1 MLLVMLTVLQ
11 EETVSACN
19 TDVSDLSNAEA
30 GVEFHAATSDGTAV
44 ASPCLLRH
52 FMTSEFVCIV
62 LLFVVHA
69 FSALTLLVWWE
80 TGRAASVWSDFT
92 EAN

>member
-19 TDVSDLSNAEA
+19 NVSDLSNAEA

-62 LLFVVHA
+62 LLSVVHA

-80 TGRAASVWSDFT
+80 TGRAASVWSAFT